1 MGQDKALLPVEGR
14 AMARRVADALLAAG
28 ASSVRAV
35 GGDAARLGALGLLV
49 QPDEHPG
56 DGPLPAT
63 ITALRTAVAPVVFV
77 ASCDLVAPDP
87 AAMAATVHALRGAPD
102 ALGAVPR
109 DSTGTFQWTH
119 AAWRREA
126 VATLEEAYAAG
137 MRSLRRAGAGLP
149 LVLVDDL
156 PARALLDAD
165 DPGDLPGPG

>member
-1 MGQDKALLPVEGR
+1 MGRDKALLPVEGR

-28 ASSVRAV
+28 ASEVRAV
-35 GGDAARLGALGLLV
+35 GGDAAGLQALGLTV

-56 DGPLPAT
+56 NGPLPAT
-63 ITALRTAVAPVVFV
+63 ITALRTAGASIVLV

-87 AAMAATVHALRGAPD
+87 VAMAATVRALAGAPE

-109 DSTGTFQWTH
+109 DGSGALQWTH

-126 VATLEEAYAAG
+126 ARPLEAAYAAG
-137 MRSLRRAGAGLP
+137 LRSLRRAGAALP
-149 LVLVDDL
+149 LVVVDDL
-156 PARALLDAD
+156 PAAALLDAD